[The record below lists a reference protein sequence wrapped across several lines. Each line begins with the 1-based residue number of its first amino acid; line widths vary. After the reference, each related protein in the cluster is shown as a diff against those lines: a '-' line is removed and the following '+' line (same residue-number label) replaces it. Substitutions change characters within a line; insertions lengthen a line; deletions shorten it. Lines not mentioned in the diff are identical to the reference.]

1 VAPVSAVLGSS
12 ALSEEELM
20 DQMERCV
27 YPNTEFHHADHIRL
41 GWHYLRTYGYPEA
54 VERMEKTIL
63 SFAVSLGH
71 AEKYHTSVTVGW
83 MRLIDAGMRC
93 TPQCGGFAQFLDA
106 HPWLLNREAL
116 LAFYSRER
124 LGSEEARTAWVE
136 PDLYPLPGIA
146 ITP

>member
-1 VAPVSAVLGSS
+1 MGASITYGSS

-20 DQMERCV
+20 DRMERCV

-41 GWHYLRTYGYPEA
+41 GWHYLRTYGYPAA

-63 SFAVSLGH
+63 GFALSLGH
-71 AEKYHTSVTVGW
+71 REKYHTSVTVGW
-83 MRLIDAGMRC
+83 MRLIEAGMRC
-93 TPQCGGFAQFLDA
+93 TPQSSGFAQFLDA
-106 HPWLLNREAL
+106 HPWLLNQDAL

-124 LGSEEARTAWVE
+124 LWSEEARTAWVE
-136 PDLYPLPGIA
+136 PDLHPLPDIT